1 MSIGRYVK
9 SFILRVYFIII
20 HEILRKVT
28 SVEKNKV
35 FFISDVR
42 ENIEGNFEYIWKYLD
57 EYKYNKV
64 VYLKGDRRN
73 NGGILS
79 FNRMIYDFTTSEVIL
94 LEDYFRYTSFV
105 RLKKEQELC
114 QLWHA
119 CGAYK
124 KFGYS
129 RLNGNE
135 NIKIHQG
142 YKKYTKVITSAEAIR
157 ENYAEAFGIS
167 IEKTKATGVPR
178 TDIFFDE
185 QCKAEKCAKF
195 YEEYPELKNKK
206 IILFAPTYRGKR
218 AEDASYEFGEIEFES
233 LYQQLKEEYV
243 IIFKWHPALY
253 NNLKRKH
260 ILVYDESKYKDFFYD
275 MSEKREVNDLLFVAD
290 ILVTDY
296 SSVIFDYALLNKP
309 IIYFMYDIEQYEGGR
324 GLYYELEEYL
334 YGPIVKT
341 TNDLIMAIKEEK
353 NFKIE
358 RQNLW
363 TSLCLLVMDVRQKEY
378 VNGYGEMRRKIED
391 NFKGWNSFFEVYIL
405 CL

>member
-1 MSIGRYVK
+1 MGMSIGRYVK
-9 SFILRVYFIII
+9 SFMLRVYFIII

-28 SVEKNKV
+28 SIEKNKV

-178 TDIFFDE
+178 TDVFFDE
-185 QCKAEKCAKF
+185 QCKVEKCAKF

-218 AEDASYEFGEIEFES
+218 AEDASYEFDEIEFES

-334 YGPIVKT
+334 YGPIAKT

-358 RQNLW
+358 RQKFIDKFMSACDGCATERVCQWIWGNEE
-363 TSLCLLVMDVRQKEY
+363 K
-378 VNGYGEMRRKIED
+378 N
-391 NFKGWNSFFEVYIL
+391 
-405 CL
+405 

>member
-9 SFILRVYFIII
+9 SFMLRVYFIII

-28 SVEKNKV
+28 SIEKNKV

-178 TDIFFDE
+178 TDVFFDE

-218 AEDASYEFGEIEFES
+218 AEDASYEFDEIEFES

-296 SSVIFDYALLNKP
+296 SSVIFDYALLDKP

-334 YGPIVKT
+334 YGPIAKT

-358 RQNLW
+358 RQKFIDKFMSACDGCATERVCQWIWGNEE
-363 TSLCLLVMDVRQKEY
+363 K
-378 VNGYGEMRRKIED
+378 N
-391 NFKGWNSFFEVYIL
+391 
-405 CL
+405 

>member
-1 MSIGRYVK
+1 MGMSIGRYVK

-275 MSEKREVNDLLFVAD
+275 MSEQREVNDLLFVAD

-358 RQNLW
+358 RQKF
-363 TSLCLLVMDVRQKEY
+363 MDKFMSACDGCATERVCQWIWGNEEK
-378 VNGYGEMRRKIED
+378 N
-391 NFKGWNSFFEVYIL
+391 
-405 CL
+405 

>member
-167 IEKTKATGVPR
+167 IEKIKATGVPR

-218 AEDASYEFGEIEFES
+218 AEDASYEFDEIEFES

-358 RQNLW
+358 RQKF
-363 TSLCLLVMDVRQKEY
+363 MDKFMSACDGCATERVCQWIWGNEEK
-378 VNGYGEMRRKIED
+378 N
-391 NFKGWNSFFEVYIL
+391 
-405 CL
+405 

>member
-42 ENIEGNFEYIWKYLD
+42 EKIEGNFEYIWKYLD

-73 NGGILS
+73 NGGIRS
-79 FNRMIYDFTTSEVIL
+79 FNQMIYDFTTSEVIL

-157 ENYAEAFGIS
+157 KNYAEAFGIS

-233 LYQQLKEEYV
+233 LYKQLKEEYV

-358 RQNLW
+358 RQKF
-363 TSLCLLVMDVRQKEY
+363 MDKFMSACDGCATERVCQWIWGNEEK
-378 VNGYGEMRRKIED
+378 N
-391 NFKGWNSFFEVYIL
+391 
-405 CL
+405 

>member
-1 MSIGRYVK
+1 MSIGRYIK
-9 SFILRVYFIII
+9 SFMLRVYFIII

-28 SVEKNKV
+28 SIEKNKV

-105 RLKKEQELC
+105 RLKKEQQLC

-178 TDIFFDE
+178 TDVFFDE
-185 QCKAEKCAKF
+185 QCKVEKCAKF

-218 AEDASYEFGEIEFES
+218 AEDASYEFDEIEFES

-334 YGPIVKT
+334 YGPIAKT

-358 RQNLW
+358 RQKFRDKFMSACDGCATERVCQWIWGNEE
-363 TSLCLLVMDVRQKEY
+363 K
-378 VNGYGEMRRKIED
+378 N
-391 NFKGWNSFFEVYIL
+391 
-405 CL
+405 

>member
-1 MSIGRYVK
+1 MSIGRYIK
-9 SFILRVYFIII
+9 SFMLRVYFIII

-28 SVEKNKV
+28 SIEKNKV

-105 RLKKEQELC
+105 RLKKEQQLC

-178 TDIFFDE
+178 TDVFFDE
-185 QCKAEKCAKF
+185 QCKVEKCAKF

-218 AEDASYEFGEIEFES
+218 AEDASYEFDEIEFES

-334 YGPIVKT
+334 YGPIAKT

-358 RQNLW
+358 RQKFIDKFMSACDGCATERVCQWIWGNEE
-363 TSLCLLVMDVRQKEY
+363 K
-378 VNGYGEMRRKIED
+378 N
-391 NFKGWNSFFEVYIL
+391 
-405 CL
+405 

>member
-1 MSIGRYVK
+1 MGMSIGRYVK

-358 RQNLW
+358 RQKF
-363 TSLCLLVMDVRQKEY
+363 MDKFMSACDGCATERVCQWIWGNEEK
-378 VNGYGEMRRKIED
+378 N
-391 NFKGWNSFFEVYIL
+391 
-405 CL
+405 

>member
-9 SFILRVYFIII
+9 SFMLRVYFIII

-28 SVEKNKV
+28 SIEKNKV
-35 FFISDVR
+35 LFISDVR

-358 RQNLW
+358 RQKF
-363 TSLCLLVMDVRQKEY
+363 MDKFMSACDGCATERVCQWIWGNEEK
-378 VNGYGEMRRKIED
+378 N
-391 NFKGWNSFFEVYIL
+391 
-405 CL
+405 

>member
-9 SFILRVYFIII
+9 SFMLRVYFIII

-28 SVEKNKV
+28 SIEKNKV

-178 TDIFFDE
+178 TDVFFDE

-358 RQNLW
+358 RQKF
-363 TSLCLLVMDVRQKEY
+363 MDKFMSACDGCATERVCQWIWGNEEK
-378 VNGYGEMRRKIED
+378 N
-391 NFKGWNSFFEVYIL
+391 
-405 CL
+405 